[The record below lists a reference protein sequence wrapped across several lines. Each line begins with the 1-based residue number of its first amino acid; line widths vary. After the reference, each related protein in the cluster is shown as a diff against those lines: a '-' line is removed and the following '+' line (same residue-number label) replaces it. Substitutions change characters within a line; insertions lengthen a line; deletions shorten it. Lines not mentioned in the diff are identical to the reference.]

1 MAAYYRDETAED
13 TGEGMQ
19 VFHVYI
25 DDLRF
30 TFVDRAPV
38 EELKSNVVKA
48 SRSDGDFVQITQ
60 SSRPPSEVFVTSQ
73 TKVRIETA
81 TIPRDPGDGGAD
93 DDDAFWFDFDSLN

>member
-1 MAAYYRDETAED
+1 
-13 TGEGMQ
+13 MQ
-19 VFHVYI
+19 VYHVYI

-38 EELKSNVVKA
+38 EELKARVVEA
-48 SRSDGDFVQITQ
+48 NRAEGAFVPINQ

-81 TIPRDPGDGGAD
+81 SIPRDQGGGGGDE
-93 DDDAFWFDFDSLN
+93 DDDAFWFDFDSLS

>member
-1 MAAYYRDETAED
+1 
-13 TGEGMQ
+13 MQ

-38 EELKSNVVKA
+38 EELKDRVVKA
-48 SRSDGDFVQITQ
+48 SRNDGDFVSITA
-60 SSRPPSEVFVTSQ
+60 SSRPPTEIFVSSQ

-81 TIPRDPGDGGAD
+81 TIPREQPLGASAHGED
-93 DDDAFWFDFDSLN
+93 DDDAFWFDFDSLA

>member
-1 MAAYYRDETAED
+1 
-13 TGEGMQ
+13 MQ

-38 EELKSNVVKA
+38 EELKNRVVEA
-48 SRSDGDFVQITQ
+48 SRADGDFVAITQ

-81 TIPRDPGDGGAD
+81 NIPRDPIDGGGGREED
-93 DDDAFWFDFDSLN
+93 DGDDSFWYDFDSLS

>member
-1 MAAYYRDETAED
+1 
-13 TGEGMQ
+13 MQ

-48 SRSDGDFVQITQ
+48 SRSAGDFVQITQ

-81 TIPRDPGDGGAD
+81 TIPRDPGDGGT

>member
-1 MAAYYRDETAED
+1 
-13 TGEGMQ
+13 MQ

-38 EELKSNVVKA
+38 EELKTKVVEA
-48 SRSDGDFVQITQ
+48 SRAEGDFVQITQ

-81 TIPRDPGDGGAD
+81 TIPRDPGDGGG

>member
-1 MAAYYRDETAED
+1 
-13 TGEGMQ
+13 MQ

-38 EELKSNVVKA
+38 EELKSRIVEA
-48 SRSDGDFVQITQ
+48 SRNEGDFVAVTQ
-60 SSRPPSEVFVTSQ
+60 SSRPPSEIFVTSQ

-81 TIPRDPGDGGAD
+81 TIPRDPVASTAATGED
-93 DDDAFWFDFDSLN
+93 DDDAFWFDFDSLA

>member
-1 MAAYYRDETAED
+1 MRVY
-13 TGEGMQ
+13 
-19 VFHVYI
+19 HVYI

-38 EELKSNVVKA
+38 EDFKERVVEA
-48 SRSDGDFVQITQ
+48 SRADGAFVSITQ

-81 TIPRDPGDGGAD
+81 TLPREPSERGQGDD
-93 DDDAFWFDFDSLN
+93 EAFWFDFDSLG

>member
-1 MAAYYRDETAED
+1 
-13 TGEGMQ
+13 MQ
-19 VFHVYI
+19 VYHVYI

-38 EELKSNVVKA
+38 EELKARVMEANRA
-48 SRSDGDFVQITQ
+48 EGAFVPITQ

-81 TIPRDPGDGGAD
+81 SIPRDQGAPGGDE
-93 DDDAFWFDFDSLN
+93 DDDAFWFDFDSLA

>member
-1 MAAYYRDETAED
+1 MRVY
-13 TGEGMQ
+13 
-19 VFHVYI
+19 HVYI

-38 EELKSNVVKA
+38 EEFKARVVEA
-48 SRSDGDFVQITQ
+48 SRANGAFVSVTH

-81 TIPRDPGDGGAD
+81 AIPREPPEDEEGG
-93 DDDAFWFDFDSLN
+93 DDDAFWFDFDSLS

>member
-1 MAAYYRDETAED
+1 MRVY
-13 TGEGMQ
+13 
-19 VFHVYI
+19 HVYI

-38 EELKSNVVKA
+38 EDFKERVLEASKA
-48 SRSDGDFVQITQ
+48 NGAFVSIAL

-81 TIPRDPGDGGAD
+81 TLPREPPEGGQG
-93 DDDAFWFDFDSLN
+93 DDDAFWFDFDSLG

>member
-1 MAAYYRDETAED
+1 
-13 TGEGMQ
+13 MQ

-38 EELKSNVVKA
+38 DELKAAVVEA
-48 SRSDGDFVQITQ
+48 SRSDGDFVNISQ
-60 SSRPPSEVFVTSQ
+60 SSRPPSEIFVTSQ

-81 TIPRDPGDGGAD
+81 TIPRDPVSSGAASGED
-93 DDDAFWFDFDSLN
+93 DDDAFWFDFDSLA

>member
-1 MAAYYRDETAED
+1 
-13 TGEGMQ
+13 MQ
-19 VFHVYI
+19 VYHVYI

-38 EELKSNVVKA
+38 EEFKARVVEA
-48 SRSDGDFVQITQ
+48 SRAEGAFVPITH

-81 TIPRDPGDGGAD
+81 SIPRDQGSPGGDE
-93 DDDAFWFDFDSLN
+93 DDDAFWFDFDSLG